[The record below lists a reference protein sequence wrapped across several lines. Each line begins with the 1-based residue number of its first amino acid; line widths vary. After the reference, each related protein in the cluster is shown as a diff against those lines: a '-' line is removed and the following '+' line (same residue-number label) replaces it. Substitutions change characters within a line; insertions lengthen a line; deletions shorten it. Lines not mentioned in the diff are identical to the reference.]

1 MDYITNITRL
11 TMNIKHSM
19 KHKHPYSTVTQLLK
33 KLLHSG
39 ESVDPLLP
47 SQQSIIG
54 PSLEPNDSNSHLQIA
69 PLRIHVN
76 MWLNN

>member
-19 KHKHPYSTVTQLLK
+19 QPRHPYSTVPQLLK
-33 KLLHSG
+33 KFLHSV

-54 PSLEPNDSNSHLQIA
+54 PSPEPNESNPHLNK
-69 PLRIHVN
+69 LH
-76 MWLNN
+76 L